1 MAIAPVDHHAEQVMH
16 QWVLPVL
23 FFAVSVFCLAIAV
36 GAALDRH
43 WPGTVV
49 LGVVAFGLAA
59 IADDAR
65 GQRCGTS
72 SRD

>member
-1 MAIAPVDHHAEQVMH
+1 VAIASVDHHVERVMH
-16 QWVLPVL
+16 RWVLPVL

-43 WPGTVV
+43 WPGAVV
-49 LGVVAFGLAA
+49 LSAVAFGLAA

-65 GQRCGTS
+65 GRPL
-72 SRD
+72 RD